1 MPSRL
6 DCRSSIPALVCGRG
20 IVADHAT
27 GAGGVAAYAAPACGE
42 NGERRDG
49 DERVPSC
56 GSMAA
61 HGETAPQVS

>member
-1 MPSRL
+1 M
-6 DCRSSIPALVCGRG
+6 CGRG

-56 GSMAA
+56 GNNMLGNDARKCQTDISK
-61 HGETAPQVS
+61 GC